1 METFVVRAAQAA
13 FHRAGYSREESLSRA
28 QSLVAS
34 LLANPNG
41 YQAEYGTSDQ
51 LELAYQ
57 MARRMA
63 VQRP

>member
-13 FHRAGYSREESLSRA
+13 FHRAGYNREEALSRA
-28 QSLVAS
+28 QSLAARM
-34 LLANPNG
+34 LANLSI
-41 YQAEYGTSDQ
+41 YQAEYGISDQ

-63 VQRP
+63 TQRA